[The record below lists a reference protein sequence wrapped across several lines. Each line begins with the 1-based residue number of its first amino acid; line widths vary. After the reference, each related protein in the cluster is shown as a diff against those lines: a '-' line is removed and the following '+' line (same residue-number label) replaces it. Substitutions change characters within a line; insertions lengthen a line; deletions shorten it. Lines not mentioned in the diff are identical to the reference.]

1 MTIHLNFFVQIDI
14 VPGIFW
20 HHDVKR
26 DQEAN
31 ETEELQERRDVEHID
46 KSLIYTH
53 LEDEL
58 PDISQAEV

>member
-1 MTIHLNFFVQIDI
+1 MTIHLNLFVQIGI
-14 VPGIFW
+14 VIFW
-20 HHDVKR
+20 PFGVKR

-31 ETEELQERRDVEHID
+31 ETEKLQERRDVEHID

-58 PDISQAEV
+58 PDISQTEV